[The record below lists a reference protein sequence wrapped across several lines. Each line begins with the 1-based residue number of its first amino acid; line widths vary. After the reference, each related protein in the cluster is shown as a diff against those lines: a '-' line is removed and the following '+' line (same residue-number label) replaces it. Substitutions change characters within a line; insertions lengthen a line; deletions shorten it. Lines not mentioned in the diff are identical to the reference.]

1 MFTSSMGSALRT
13 LLSRYASCP
22 LFHMMY
28 TQRSLSAVEG
38 GSLPPA
44 DGACVRGGVASAAL
58 LQIFRQAEHV
68 LLRHLR
74 DDFLGLA
81 VHHADDESIGLR
93 ILLETQFVFRSKHFR
108 AVDRLDGLNH
118 FSFLRRLIHAHRRH
132 GRMDTVGPVD
142 CG

>member
-22 LFHMMY
+22 LFHMMF

-38 GSLPPA
+38 ASLPPA
-44 DGACVRGGVASAAL
+44 DGACVRGGGASTAL
-58 LQIFRQAEHV
+58 LQIFPQAEHV

-81 VHHADDESIGLR
+81 AQYPDDEPIGRRGLF
-93 ILLETQFVFRSKHFR
+93 EQPFVF
-108 AVDRLDGLNH
+108 
-118 FSFLRRLIHAHRRH
+118 
-132 GRMDTVGPVD
+132 
-142 CG
+142 

>member
-22 LFHMMY
+22 LFHMMF

-44 DGACVRGGVASAAL
+44 DGACVRGGEASGAL

-74 DDFLGLA
+74 DDFLGPA
-81 VHHADDESIGLR
+81 VHHPDHESLRLR
-93 ILLETQFVFRSKHFR
+93 IPFETQLVFRSKHF
-108 AVDRLDGLNH
+108 
-118 FSFLRRLIHAHRRH
+118 
-132 GRMDTVGPVD
+132 
-142 CG
+142 